1 MATVRGMDGS
11 LHVGGVIFT
20 VAQPVTDGAVSS
32 GANAVTVVAGML
44 RGIIMGGD
52 TFTVTVP
59 SGAADNTLYTVDAL
73 SGGRIAG
80 DTIDLTFTPGASRAW
95 PDGTEVDFA
104 VHEVAQVRSWSAA
117 VSRERLDASFMGL
130 TSKAYRLG
138 QLDWT
143 GNMEVLLD
151 YESSEQGGLI
161 DKLLANV
168 DTSVTATFR
177 AESGKQFYGDIFVSG
192 GDVTNEI
199 SSLVSMSLEFQ
210 GTSLLEIDWS

>member
-1 MATVRGMDGS
+1 
-11 LHVGGVIFT
+11 
-20 VAQPVTDGAVSS
+20 
-32 GANAVTVVAGML
+32 
-44 RGIIMGGD
+44 
-52 TFTVTVP
+52 
-59 SGAADNTLYTVDAL
+59 
-73 SGGRIAG
+73 
-80 DTIDLTFTPGASRAW
+80 
-95 PDGTEVDFA
+95 
-104 VHEVAQVRSWSAA
+104 
-117 VSRERLDASFMGL
+117 MGL